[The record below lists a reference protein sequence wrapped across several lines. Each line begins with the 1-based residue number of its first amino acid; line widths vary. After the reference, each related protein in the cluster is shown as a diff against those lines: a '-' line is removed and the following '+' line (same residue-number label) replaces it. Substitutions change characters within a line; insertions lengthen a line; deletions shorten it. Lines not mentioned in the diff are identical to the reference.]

1 MLAGI
6 AISKSIG
13 GKEIL
18 SKVSVAVDRG
28 QIVSLIGP
36 SGCGKSTLLR
46 NLSLAEH
53 PTSGQ
58 VTLDDIRFEFPM
70 SMRTKSLNGIHPGV
84 TLVFQQFHLWPHLRV
99 RENLLM
105 PLSLSGSVEIP
116 ADFDDLTTYFEIDTL
131 LGRHPHEL
139 SVGQKQRVAFI
150 RAVLL
155 RPRYLLLDEITSALD
170 VQHTG
175 KMLAYIKKLAVG
187 GTGILLATHL
197 IGFAA
202 SASSRVL
209 FMDQGK
215 VVEEGDQNILK
226 APKTE
231 VLSRF
236 LSFMDHDA

>member
-1 MLAGI
+1 MLTGT

-13 GKEIL
+13 GKDIL
-18 SKVSVAVDRG
+18 SNVNVAVDRG

-58 VTLDDIRFEFPM
+58 VTVDEKRFQFPT
-70 SMRTKSLNGIHPGV
+70 STRAKGLNGIHPGV

-105 PLSLSGSVEIP
+105 PLSLSGSIEVP
-116 ADFDDLTTYFEIDTL
+116 TDFDDLITYFEIDTL
-131 LGRHPHEL
+131 LDRHPHEL
-139 SVGQKQRVAFI
+139 SVGQKQRVAFA

-175 KMLAYIKKLAVG
+175 KMLAYIKKLAAG

-202 SASSRVL
+202 GASSRVL
-209 FMDQGK
+209 FMEQGK
-215 VVEEGDQNILK
+215 VVEEGDQSILR

-231 VLSRF
+231 VLSKF